1 MVPFAKSARVTLDPP
16 SLDQYGRSLTFASRK
31 TARAQVYMI
40 PNSQALIYVN
50 GRPLESYFT
59 TASERDAVLQ
69 GLYPENGLE
78 KWNIWC
84 VVKGGGL
91 AAQAQALKVA
101 IARGRVV
108 HEPEME
114 ETLAESMHYFCIVRY
129 FNAYFVYFKQT
140 VNLLR
145 IDTRQVERKKTGQP
159 KARKKNTWVK
169 R

>member
-1 MVPFAKSARVTLDPP
+1 
-16 SLDQYGRSLTFASRK
+16 
-31 TARAQVYMI
+31 MI
-40 PNSQALIYVN
+40 PNPQALIYVN

-114 ETLAESMHYFCIVRY
+114 ETLADCTFLCWFFLMI
-129 FNAYFVYFKQT
+129 
-140 VNLLR
+140 
-145 IDTRQVERKKTGQP
+145 ERSFHAFQ
-159 KARKKNTWVK
+159 RNQ
-169 R
+169 